1 MTQPDALQRVRQ
13 TAAARVI
20 GRAWQ
25 HVRVAIQVSGTA
37 CLALRRYDKAAAKEK
52 ESMWTRLA
60 RVGPIMLDHRDL
72 KARRAAWIK
81 KHRGHKDKAV
91 RKNPPWA
98 DSDFARKAL
107 RVLGH
112 GESVLVGD
120 ALQELLT
127 AYANGVKSFP
137 TYCDFLNKRGAKEK
151 WVASTR
157 RDDFSV
163 FNFVLRKF
171 IAESPQYAG
180 EDGHHAP
187 GFKDAFVAYGLSK
200 YPNASRQS
208 LLDMNCAEKKK
219 LADGAPEEKE
229 ERVVVEQAAS
239 AQAASALVDTAGAA
253 TAEAAAALSEEK
265 IAEEVKRRVASA
277 REAVRAA
284 ERHKAAEEQAARDA
298 AHSQQLEAKEA
309 EIRAAARLLEERAAA
324 DRAKAEKAEADRATA
339 RERAARLQAELDAA
353 TAARA
358 EEEESRAA
366 NASGEDRADPSAA
379 EAIQQ
384 LRARLAEVESEQQDR
399 KAAFDERLAAMARA
413 QTETEERLDEA
424 RRELDEERRRALG
437 VTAEDPLDG
446 LAARVGEALDSEKP
460 NRPELKGLISELRD
474 AGVDGFQATDIKLND
489 KTDVW
494 EEALMTWY
502 ETWCAARGAASTPPY
517 ADDPRIA
524 YTSDKQPLSITE
536 MGCDDDLPEHIV
548 VAQIES
554 EFVVLKRAKD
564 DSGLAGLVK
573 EARALQALQ
582 SCPSVLTLACDDLV
596 DWRGDR
602 WLVTRRADGTLVDA
616 LAEYK
621 NDLCGLNLVYGPV
634 LALLCAMEHVHYM
647 GWAWMDIKPQ
657 NVLWTKHG
665 HPGLVNDSWQL
676 GDADIAEEMTNDDQL
691 TYRGNCTVNFAPP
704 VGELGTTFNGAKFD
718 VYCTG
723 MTIVSMILAV
733 GRAKGSEETAE
744 SIDCQLAFAGVEEER
759 RDDET
764 SLNFHTRLDAEQRET
779 LMNSRSE
786 LLTKAVVLVSN
797 DDFIKILG
805 DLAGSMLEASEN
817 LRVTAADATKLL
829 HGEIVAFLMDQGTE
843 MTPPPTLDPVAPDE

>member
-1 MTQPDALQRVRQ
+1 MEQQDAHLRVRQ

-37 CLALRRYDKAAAKEK
+37 CLALWRYDKAAKDEK
-52 ESMWTRLA
+52 TAMYTKFV
-60 RVGPIMLDHRDL
+60 RVGQIMLDHKKL
-72 KARRAAWIK
+72 KTLRSVWLQ
-81 KHRGHKDKAV
+81 KHTKHKNV
-91 RKNPPWA
+91 GYRKNPPWA

-163 FNFVLRKF
+163 FNFVLRKL

-324 DRAKAEKAEADRATA
+324 DRAKAEKAEADHEA
-339 RERAARLQAELDAA
+339 
-353 TAARA
+353 
-358 EEEESRAA
+358 
-366 NASGEDRADPSAA
+366 GEH
-379 EAIQQ
+379 
-384 LRARLAEVESEQQDR
+384 
-399 KAAFDERLAAMARA
+399 
-413 QTETEERLDEA
+413 
-424 RRELDEERRRALG
+424 RRRRIPCPG
-437 VTAEDPLDG
+437 QSP
-446 LAARVGEALDSEKP
+446 RNEA
-460 NRPELKGLISELRD
+460 
-474 AGVDGFQATDIKLND
+474 FYY
-489 KTDVW
+489 
-494 EEALMTWY
+494 Y
-502 ETWCAARGAASTPPY
+502 EYRTR
-517 ADDPRIA
+517 
-524 YTSDKQPLSITE
+524 
-536 MGCDDDLPEHIV
+536 LP
-548 VAQIES
+548 
-554 EFVVLKRAKD
+554 
-564 DSGLAGLVK
+564 
-573 EARALQALQ
+573 
-582 SCPSVLTLACDDLV
+582 
-596 DWRGDR
+596 
-602 WLVTRRADGTLVDA
+602 TLV
-616 LAEYK
+616 L
-621 NDLCGLNLVYGPV
+621 
-634 LALLCAMEHVHYM
+634 
-647 GWAWMDIKPQ
+647 
-657 NVLWTKHG
+657 
-665 HPGLVNDSWQL
+665 S
-676 GDADIAEEMTNDDQL
+676 
-691 TYRGNCTVNFAPP
+691 
-704 VGELGTTFNGAKFD
+704 
-718 VYCTG
+718 
-723 MTIVSMILAV
+723 
-733 GRAKGSEETAE
+733 
-744 SIDCQLAFAGVEEER
+744 
-759 RDDET
+759 
-764 SLNFHTRLDAEQRET
+764 
-779 LMNSRSE
+779 
-786 LLTKAVVLVSN
+786 
-797 DDFIKILG
+797 
-805 DLAGSMLEASEN
+805 
-817 LRVTAADATKLL
+817 
-829 HGEIVAFLMDQGTE
+829 
-843 MTPPPTLDPVAPDE
+843 